1 MIIEDI
7 FRLILGVPP
16 SPAKIKKDLEVMRL
30 ETTSW
35 YDSLIPW
42 QQEKEL
48 ELLSLTQ
55 ERKWVKNSIDR
66 ILIGVFQSIYTE
78 PMFTYAYVDY
88 MKGKGKNAVV
98 QIRTKAH
105 EFVYRIKKKITEVI
119 VDGQFVAVINPEGVM
134 YSVRTRRQ
142 LGRVSEISRDYFG
155 IIIGEKEVAH
165 LLNPDTIDR
174 VNPRAFIILENMTDQ
189 EELLFTSISLIE
201 VVLRTNKLI

>member
-1 MIIEDI
+1 MIIEDLL
-7 FRLILGVPP
+7 RLILGVPP
-16 SPAKIKKDLEVMRL
+16 STSKIKKDLAIMRR
-30 ETTSW
+30 ETEDW
-35 YDSLIPW
+35 YQALIPW

-55 ERKWVKNSIDR
+55 EKKWVKSSFDR
-66 ILIGVFQSIYTE
+66 ILKGVFQSIYTE

-88 MKGKGKNAVV
+88 LKGKGKNGILL
-98 QIRTKAH
+98 IRTKAH
-105 EFVYRIKKKITEVI
+105 EFVYHVKKKLTEVI
-119 VDGQFVAVINPEGVM
+119 VDGQFVAAITPEGIM

-142 LGRVSEISRDYFG
+142 LGRISQLSTEYFG

-165 LLNPDTIDR
+165 LLNPEKIDR
-174 VNPRAFIILENMTDQ
+174 INPRAFIILENMTDQ